1 MRTNPIVELTD
12 CSELRQAL
20 QVKPPA
26 VVHGAAL
33 LLTASLVAAVVW
45 MGVTKVNL
53 VVRAPGR
60 ARPVSVP
67 ARVFLPTSVNTGA
80 RVAEVHYKEGDH
92 VKAGAVLLK
101 LETERLDNEI
111 AKRRRTIA
119 GGEEEL
125 TRMTRLDRTQR
136 ARYAAC
142 KAKAEAELAHADEEV
157 KRATKRRDVDIQLA
171 TIEVEKSA
179 DNATRIRRLR
189 GVATSASEVLQ
200 ALAQERTAR
209 ENLAKAEL
217 PVDAGKVTV
226 LRRALALA
234 EQEEEVRQEEADL
247 KRSHKKAEVEAARLE
262 LANFELERRQST
274 LLAPCDGVI
283 ISRELKVG
291 DVPERSR
298 PIAEV
303 AAEGGLVF
311 EVTVPNAEIGH
322 LKVGLPARVR
332 VDAYDYQKYG
342 TLAGK
347 VIYLSA
353 DSGVVDQ
360 NSSQGQSGQPGH
372 GSAARGKGQAVYVVK
387 VAVESTELVRND
399 MHGEVKLGMTGQAE
413 IVTDRES
420 LLWLLLRKIRRSIS
434 FS

>member
-1 MRTNPIVELTD
+1 MRTNSIVELTD

-33 LLTASLVAAVVW
+33 LLTAALVAALVW
-45 MGVTKVNL
+45 MGLTKVNL

-67 ARVFLPTSVNTGA
+67 ARVFLPTSVNGGA

-111 AKRRRTIA
+111 AKRKRTIA
-119 GGEEEL
+119 GGQEEL
-125 TRMTRLDRTQR
+125 TRMTRLDRTHR
-136 ARYAAC
+136 ARYEAC
-142 KAKAEAELAHADEEV
+142 RAKAEAELTHATEEV
-157 KRATKRRDVDIQLA
+157 TRATKRRTVDIQLA
-171 TIEVEKSA
+171 SIEVEKAA

-200 ALAQERTAR
+200 AVSQERSAR

-217 PVDAGKVTV
+217 PVDAGKVAV
-226 LRRALALA
+226 LRRALSLA
-234 EQEEEVRQEEADL
+234 EQEEEVRREENDL
-247 KRSHKKAEVEAARLE
+247 KRAHKQAEVESATLE

-298 PIAEV
+298 PIIEV
-303 AAEGGLVF
+303 AAEGGYVF
-311 EVTVPNAEIGH
+311 EVAVPNAEIGH

-332 VDAYDYQKYG
+332 IDAYDYQKYG
-342 TLAGK
+342 TLAGE
-347 VIYLSA
+347 VIFLSA
-353 DSGVVDQ
+353 DSGVPDQ
-360 NSSQGQSGQPGH
+360 GNQNGQHGQ
-372 GSAARGKGQAVYVVK
+372 GSASSKGKGQAVYLVK
-387 VAVESTELVRND
+387 VAVEGTELVRNE

-413 IVTDRES
+413 IVTGRES